1 MSDPERLI
9 AAYFNGRLSAQ
20 QHAELERCLLEE
32 PQRVSDFAQLLL
44 LEQELRL
51 GVVFPVDG
59 PRSDVVNADMLPS
72 SEFPRLRRRTLTWV
86 IAASLLVGAAG
97 FSLLQEWR
105 HEPELR
111 DASTVADAR
120 DDEAEDADSAE
131 LGRRVVAYLGRT
143 NHCVWDSQ
151 PLAEGAQL
159 HVGSQLRLAS
169 GMADVIFENGAR
181 VKVRGPCA
189 LYMDDAQAC
198 SLRYGSASVNVP
210 DSAFGFKVVTPSGII
225 VDLGTEFG
233 VDVDD
238 RGDSEVHVFQGQ
250 VVFQPLTERGDHFK
264 ESIRLRADQAC
275 GYGVGGTTLREFVA
289 NEAKFAWRNRLPLR
303 DDEVPPLP
311 VQEGMA
317 LWLAADRFVDV
328 DEQGGVYRWSD
339 LHISTNHSAEDA
351 LQLHPAHRPRLVADA
366 LNGRPALRFA
376 DGAFLLTPPLAT
388 TNEQTAFVVLQ
399 LGGVEPQFQSI
410 LNYNGPPQR
419 TVSPFGGLMTPSVF
433 EICLRDRDLD
443 GRFAVCGELFS
454 GVAEGGGRQV
464 VKTVV
469 EALDLLELQRPFAV
483 AFRYSLS
490 EQQMSLFVNGKQVA
504 SEEAST
510 RVAITSRKIL
520 GRHPTLK
527 ADKGKFAGD
536 MAEVLIYNRALAA
549 DEVAEVSSY
558 LAERYGI
565 AK

>member
-1 MSDPERLI
+1 
-9 AAYFNGRLSAQ
+9 
-20 QHAELERCLLEE
+20 
-32 PQRVSDFAQLLL
+32 
-44 LEQELRL
+44 
-51 GVVFPVDG
+51 
-59 PRSDVVNADMLPS
+59 
-72 SEFPRLRRRTLTWV
+72 
-86 IAASLLVGAAG
+86 
-97 FSLLQEWR
+97 
-105 HEPELR
+105 
-111 DASTVADAR
+111 
-120 DDEAEDADSAE
+120 
-131 LGRRVVAYLGRT
+131 
-143 NHCVWDSQ
+143 
-151 PLAEGAQL
+151 
-159 HVGSQLRLAS
+159 
-169 GMADVIFENGAR
+169 
-181 VKVRGPCA
+181 
-189 LYMDDAQAC
+189 
-198 SLRYGSASVNVP
+198 
-210 DSAFGFKVVTPSGII
+210 
-225 VDLGTEFG
+225 
-233 VDVDD
+233 
-238 RGDSEVHVFQGQ
+238 
-250 VVFQPLTERGDHFK
+250 
-264 ESIRLRADQAC
+264 
-275 GYGVGGTTLREFVA
+275 
-289 NEAKFAWRNRLPLR
+289 
-303 DDEVPPLP
+303 
-311 VQEGMA
+311 
-317 LWLAADRFVDV
+317 
-328 DEQGGVYRWSD
+328 
-339 LHISTNHSAEDA
+339 
-351 LQLHPAHRPRLVADA
+351 VADA